1 MHGMVHD
8 DSFLLAIFIP
18 TRSLCES
25 VSCRTPGSE
34 RTSAIAAYMTQT
46 KAVQINCLGN
56 AKSIFINYSCNT
68 SQQDFGTRKVYCVS
82 NVTFHAESKYAIK
95 LFPSPTV
102 FVQWPF

>member
-34 RTSAIAAYMTQT
+34 RMSGIVAYRTQ
-46 KAVQINCLGN
+46 KKEVQMNCLGN
-56 AKSIFINYSCNT
+56 ATSIYINYYGN
-68 SQQDFGTRKVYCVS
+68 
-82 NVTFHAESKYAIK
+82 
-95 LFPSPTV
+95 
-102 FVQWPF
+102 